1 MALEEREDMLLGG
14 VKKTPRAPPA
24 PGGALRWRII
34 VAIFGSMGMAIIY
47 GLKVAVLLLVGFVA

>member
-1 MALEEREDMLLGG
+1 MSSPIAAPLL
-14 VKKTPRAPPA
+14 
-24 PGGALRWRII
+24 RII